1 MKLIRVVVLVF
12 IFAFQGFAEEKIN
25 INFKDLKIMD
35 LVKITSKIIDK
46 NILITE
52 DIKGNVDFIS
62 NKPVE
67 KDELIK
73 ILGFVLESK
82 GYSLVKSEEM
92 LRIVKLDDSANSNV
106 PIMNNSNYDDSHVSM
121 VTEIFTVT
129 NADVDYVASKI
140 RHLITKNGKMV
151 TNKDSNTL
159 VITDFKDNIDTVKDV
174 VSIMTYGGKRDI
186 SIIELQNMKAVD
198 AKKSL
203 DAIVKSLYNDK
214 IETEKVSVVDNKDNN
229 SIVLIGKKE
238 NIRYLEKYI
247 KNADLKGSLIKKEV
261 KVFPLKNVEAVN
273 VIKILD
279 SIIGKKAYIDP
290 NDKPLASV
298 DEESNAIVVMGPA
311 DELESIEGLLVELD
325 KEKGQV
331 YVQARIIEV
340 NDELVD
346 QIGISYGLFGGT
358 VGSNGLATFSSSLN
372 GGSTT
377 FSDVTSL
384 LELNIP
390 DITSG
395 LALGASLNLLKQN
408 GALDVVSEPSILA
421 INNKESSIYVGE
433 TISIKTSS
441 SVTDG
446 GTTNENYQRED
457 VGLTLKVKPRISNDT
472 KVTLEIN
479 TILEGVKTTQTTSG
493 NADTSKKEIKTTAI
507 LNNGESVI
515 IGGLIENK
523 EELTKQQVP
532 LLGDIPLIGEL
543 FKNEAKNK
551 QKNNLVVIVTP
562 YLIPQTKDITFVRNQ
577 LAELKSM
584 EDEYLEDSLI
594 RLKKE
599 ALKKKIDKQL
609 REKEIEEL
617 NEKISDA
624 NESAK
629 NNSSDSI
636 SNNTDSKTEHE
647 KRVSEILGY

>member
-1 MKLIRVVVLVF
+1 MKLIRIVVLVF
-12 IFAFQGFAEEKIN
+12 VLVLSGLAEEKIN

-62 NKPVE
+62 NKAVE

-73 ILGFVLESK
+73 ILGYVLENK
-82 GYSLVKSEEM
+82 GYSLVQSENM

-106 PIMNNSNYDDSHVSM
+106 PIMNNTDYEGAHLSM
-121 VTEIFTVT
+121 VTEIFTVY

-159 VITDFKDNIDTVKDV
+159 VITDFKDNIDTVKEV

-186 SIIELQNMKAVD
+186 LIVELLNMKAAD

-214 IETEKVSVVDNKDNN
+214 IETEKVSVIDNKDNN

-238 NIRYLEKYI
+238 NINYLEKYI
-247 KNADLKGSLIKKEV
+247 KNADLRGSLIQKEV
-261 KVFPLKNVEAVN
+261 KVFPLKNVEAIN

-290 NDKPLASV
+290 NDKPLSSV
-298 DEESNAIVVMGPA
+298 DEESNSIVVMGPA
-311 DELESIEGLLVELD
+311 DELEAIEGLLVELD

-331 YVQARIIEV
+331 YVQARIIEL

-358 VGSNGLATFSSSLN
+358 AGTNGLATFSSNLN
-372 GGSTT
+372 GGST
-377 FSDVTSL
+377 SIGDVTSL
-384 LELNIP
+384 LELSIP

-441 SVTDG
+441 SITDG

-479 TILEGVKTTQTTSG
+479 TILEGVKTTVTTSG

-523 EELTKQQVP
+523 EESTKQQVP

-543 FKNEAKNK
+543 FKNKAINTK
-551 QKNNLVVIVTP
+551 KNNLVVIVTP
-562 YLIPQTKDITFVRNQ
+562 YLIPKTKDITFVRNQ
-577 LAELKSM
+577 LAELKGM
-584 EDEYLEDSLI
+584 EDKYLEDSLI

-599 ALKKKIDKQL
+599 SLKKKLDKQQ
-609 REKEIEEL
+609 REKELEEL
-617 NEKISDA
+617 NEKIDDA
-624 NESAK
+624 TKSN
-629 NNSSDSI
+629 NNSLD
-636 SNNTDSKTEHE
+636 NETDSRTEHE

>member
-1 MKLIRVVVLVF
+1 MKLIRIVVLVF
-12 IFAFQGFAEEKIN
+12 ILVFQGLAEEKIN

-52 DIKGNVDFIS
+52 EIKGNVDFIS
-62 NKPVE
+62 NNAVE

-82 GYSLVKSEEM
+82 GYSLVQSENM
-92 LRIVKLDDSANSNV
+92 LRIVKLDDSSNSNV
-106 PIMNNSNYDDSHVSM
+106 PIMNTTDYDGAHLSM
-121 VTEIFTVT
+121 VTEIFTVY

-140 RHLITKNGKMV
+140 RHLITKSGKMV

-159 VITDFKDNIDTVKDV
+159 VITDFKDNIDTVKEV
-174 VSIMTYGGKRDI
+174 VSIMTNGGKRDI
-186 SIIELQNMKAVD
+186 SIVELQNMKAVD

-214 IETEKVSVVDNKDNN
+214 IETEKVAVIDNKDNN
-229 SIVLIGKKE
+229 SVVIIGKKE
-238 NIRYLEKYI
+238 NINYLEKYI
-247 KNADLKGSLIKKEV
+247 KNADLRGSLIQKEV
-261 KVFPLKNVEAVN
+261 KVFPLKNVEAIN

-290 NDKPLASV
+290 NDKPLSSV

-311 DELESIEGLLVELD
+311 DELESIEGLLIELD

-331 YVQARIIEV
+331 YVQARIIEL

-377 FSDVTSL
+377 ISDVTSL

-433 TISIKTSS
+433 TISVKTSS
-441 SVTDG
+441 SITDG

-457 VGLTLKVKPRISNDT
+457 VGLTLKVKPRISNDI

-479 TILEGVKTTQTTSG
+479 TILEGVKTTVTTSG

-523 EELTKQQVP
+523 EESTKQQVP
-532 LLGDIPLIGEL
+532 LLGDIPLFGEL
-543 FKNEAKNK
+543 FKNKAINTK
-551 QKNNLVVIVTP
+551 KNNLVVIVTP

-584 EDEYLEDSLI
+584 EDKYLEDSLI

-599 ALKKKIDKQL
+599 ALKKKLDKQV

-617 NEKISDA
+617 NDKIKDA
-624 NESAK
+624 NK
-629 NNSSDSI
+629 
-636 SNNTDSKTEHE
+636 SNNNTVDNKTDSKSEHE